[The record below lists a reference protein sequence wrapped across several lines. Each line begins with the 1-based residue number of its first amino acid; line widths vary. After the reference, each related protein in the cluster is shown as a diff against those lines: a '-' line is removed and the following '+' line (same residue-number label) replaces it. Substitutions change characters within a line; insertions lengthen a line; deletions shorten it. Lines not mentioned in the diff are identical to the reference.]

1 MARTMKM
8 KLAWLCCIA
17 LAGCSSAPARHAAKL
32 DSVLQV
38 QQQADQAYTSG
49 DMAGSIP
56 LYQKLTEAVPQEAEY
71 WYRLGNA
78 YARLQQPDQAVD
90 AYQQAIKRNG
100 AHARAWHNL
109 AIVRMRQAQAA
120 LIVSVSSA
128 AKDDPIR
135 AQSDQ
140 LLKALEKAGPA
151 TADADHPGK
160 TASPS
165 SDVNQ
170 GNNTVTVPLPDT
182 RSRGSDPL
190 TAAVDARL
198 PPLVGRS
205 PIVVKQPEEP
215 VTPVEVPVTAT
226 DTVPVDVLDGN
237 GHKLETPA
245 ATTTAA
251 SRVTTTP
258 AKSP

>member
-8 KLAWLCCIA
+8 KLAWLCCLA

-32 DSVLQV
+32 DSILQV

-49 DMAGSIP
+49 DMPGSIA
-56 LYQKLTEAVPQEAEY
+56 LYQKLTEAVPQEADY

-120 LIVSVSSA
+120 LITSVNSA

-135 AQSDQ
+135 AKSDQ

-151 TADADHPGK
+151 TADADHPGN
-160 TASPS
+160 TDSPV
-165 SDVNQ
+165 SD
-170 GNNTVTVPLPDT
+170 GNPGNTVTVPLRDIRRREP
-182 RSRGSDPL
+182 DPL

-198 PPLVGRS
+198 PALVGRS
-205 PIVVKQPEEP
+205 PIVVKQPDEP
-215 VTPVEVPVTAT
+215 VTPVEVPMNST
-226 DTVPVDVLDGN
+226 DAVPVEVFDGN
-237 GHKLETPA
+237 GHKLEVPA
-245 ATTTAA
+245 GTTSAA
-251 SRVTTTP
+251 SRASMP

>member
-8 KLAWLCCIA
+8 KLAWLCCMA
-17 LAGCSSAPARHAAKL
+17 LAGCSSTPARHAAKL
-32 DSVLQV
+32 DSVLQT

-49 DMAGSIP
+49 DMAGSIA
-56 LYQKLTEAVPQEAEY
+56 LYRKLTEAVPQEADY

-128 AKDDPIR
+128 AKNDPIR

-140 LLKALEKAGPA
+140 LLKALESAGPA
-151 TADADHPGK
+151 AADADHPSK
-160 TASPS
+160 AASQA
-165 SDVNQ
+165 SD
-170 GNNTVTVPLPDT
+170 GTPGNTVTVPLPDT
-182 RSRGSDPL
+182 MRRGPDPL
-190 TAAVDARL
+190 TAVDARL
-198 PPLVGRS
+198 PALVGRS
-205 PIVVKQPEEP
+205 PIVVKQPDEP
-215 VTPVEVPVTAT
+215 VTPVEVPVNST
-226 DTVPVDVLDGN
+226 DAVPVEVLDGN
-237 GHKLETPA
+237 GHKLEPA
-245 ATTTAA
+245 GTTSAA
-251 SRVTTTP
+251 SRASITP

>member
-8 KLAWLCCIA
+8 KLAWLCCLA
-17 LAGCSSAPARHAAKL
+17 LAGCSSAPARHSAKL
-32 DSVLQV
+32 DSILQV
-38 QQQADQAYTSG
+38 QEQADKAYTSG
-49 DMAGSIP
+49 DMAGSIA
-56 LYQKLTEAVPQEAEY
+56 LYQKLTDAVPQEADY

-90 AYQQAIKRNG
+90 AYLQAIKRNG

-120 LIVSVSSA
+120 LITSVATA

-135 AQSDQ
+135 NQSDQ
-140 LLKALEKAGPA
+140 LLKALEMAGPA
-151 TADADHPGK
+151 TSDADHPVK
-160 TASPS
+160 MKSPASAARQ
-165 SDVNQ
+165 D
-170 GNNTVTVPLPDT
+170 TVETVPLPDT
-182 RSRGSDPL
+182 GRRSPDPL

-198 PPLVGRS
+198 PALVGRS

-215 VTPVEVPVTAT
+215 VTPVEVPVNAT
-226 DTVPVDVLDGN
+226 DSIPVDVLDGN

>member
-8 KLAWLCCIA
+8 KLAWLCCMA

-32 DSVLQV
+32 DSILQT

-49 DMAGSIP
+49 DMAGSIA
-56 LYQKLTEAVPQEAEY
+56 LYQKLTEAVPQEADY

-151 TADADHPGK
+151 TA
-160 TASPS
+160 
-165 SDVNQ
+165 
-170 GNNTVTVPLPDT
+170 
-182 RSRGSDPL
+182 
-190 TAAVDARL
+190 VDARL
-198 PPLVGRS
+198 PALVGRS

-215 VTPVEVPVTAT
+215 ATPVEVPVNST
-226 DTVPVDVLDGN
+226 DTIPVDVLDGN
-237 GHKLETPA
+237 GHKLEAPTG
-245 ATTTAA
+245 TTKTASQVSTA
-251 SRVTTTP
+251 P

>member
-8 KLAWLCCIA
+8 KLAWLCCTA

-32 DSVLQV
+32 DSILQV

-49 DMAGSIP
+49 DMPGSIA
-56 LYQKLTEAVPQEAEY
+56 LYQRLTEAVPQEADY

-120 LIVSVSSA
+120 LVTSVNSA

-140 LLKALEKAGPA
+140 LLKALENAGPA
-151 TADADHPGK
+151 ATDADHPGK
-160 TASPS
+160 TASLA
-165 SDVNQ
+165 SD
-170 GNNTVTVPLPDT
+170 GNPGNTVSVPLPDT
-182 RSRGSDPL
+182 RSRGPDSL
-190 TAAVDARL
+190 TTAVDARL
-198 PPLVGRS
+198 PALVGRS
-205 PIVVKQPEEP
+205 PIVVEQPDEP
-215 VTPVEVPVTAT
+215 VTPVEVPVNST
-226 DTVPVDVLDGN
+226 DAVPVEVLDGN
-237 GHKLETPA
+237 GHKLEVPA
-245 ATTTAA
+245 GTTSAA
-251 SRVTTTP
+251 SRASITP

>member
-8 KLAWLCCIA
+8 KLAWLCCVA
-17 LAGCSSAPARHAAKL
+17 VAGCSSAPARHAAKL
-32 DSVLQV
+32 DSILQT

-49 DMAGSIP
+49 DMAGSIA
-56 LYQKLTEAVPQEAEY
+56 LYQKLTVAVPQEAEY

-78 YARLQQPDQAVD
+78 YARLQQPDEAVD

-160 TASPS
+160 AASPAG
-165 SDVNQ
+165 DANQ
-170 GNNTVTVPLPDT
+170 GNMVTVPLPDT
-182 RSRGSDPL
+182 SRRGADPL

-198 PPLVGRS
+198 PALVGRS
-205 PIVVKQPEEP
+205 PIVVKQPAEP
-215 VTPVEVPVTAT
+215 VTPVEVPVNST
-226 DTVPVDVLDGN
+226 DTIPVDVLDGN
-237 GHKLETPA
+237 GHKLEVPA
-245 ATTTAA
+245 RTTAA
-251 SRVTTTP
+251 SQSSITP

>member
-8 KLAWLCCIA
+8 NLAWLCCLA
-17 LAGCSSAPARHAAKL
+17 LAGCSSGPTRHAVKL
-32 DSVLQV
+32 DSILQV

-49 DMAGSIP
+49 DMAASIA
-56 LYQKLTEAVPQEAEY
+56 LYQKLTEAVPQEADY

-128 AKDDPIR
+128 AKGDPIR

-140 LLKALEKAGPA
+140 LLKALESASPAAAG
-151 TADADHPGK
+151 ADHPGS
-160 TASPS
+160 TDSPASNA
-165 SDVNQ
+165 NQ
-170 GNNTVTVPLPDT
+170 DNTVTVPLPDT
-182 RSRGSDPL
+182 RHRGPDPL
-190 TAAVDARL
+190 GAAVDARL
-198 PPLVGRS
+198 PALVGRS
-205 PIVVKQPEEP
+205 PIVVKQPDEP
-215 VTPVEVPVTAT
+215 VTPVEVPVNST
-226 DTVPVDVLDGN
+226 DAVPVEVLDGN
-237 GHKLETPA
+237 GHKLEVPA
-245 ATTTAA
+245 RTTSAA
-251 SRVTTTP
+251 SRASITP